1 MINFI
6 SAVEGELTFLDAVIV
21 LAIGMAVIF
30 VTLTVLIGLLHVI
43 RLVVSAIEKP
53 KQAPA
58 APTASQTAEIQEDE
72 ETVAAITA
80 AITCILMDEAQSEGN
95 DEPVVAPFR
104 IKKIKHIH

>member
-1 MINFI
+1 MMNFI
-6 SAVEGELTFLDAVIV
+6 SAVEIETFGEALIV
-21 LAIGMAVIF
+21 LVIGMAVIF
-30 VTLTVLIGLLHVI
+30 GVLTVLIGLLHVI
-43 RLVVSAIEKP
+43 RVAIGIIEKP

-58 APTASQTAEIQEDE
+58 APTATQAAEIQEDE

-104 IKKIKHIH
+104 IKKIKQIH